1 MFGHFKISPI
11 FWFES
16 SERIIDTRS
25 NFLTRI
31 RSGLAGGTFPEYFGS
46 LFYYGTMDALLL
58 FITGLTTDSLVTFN
72 IKTCQIWLC
81 WEWMGQSVFTV
92 CVSKLEKRIE
102 ILQHFR
108 KNPESLNITWLYNEL
123 QTKSLSPS
131 YQSTIII
138 INYWWE
144 ASRFLGNFFLYIIR
158 IFCFSELWNVT
169 RYVMNNFIWQKPISP
184 TET

>member
-1 MFGHFKISPI
+1 M
-11 FWFES
+11 EV
-16 SERIIDTRS
+16 
-25 NFLTRI
+25 
-31 RSGLAGGTFPEYFGS
+31 
-46 LFYYGTMDALLL
+46 LLL
-58 FITGLTTDSLVTFN
+58 FIAGLTTDSLVTFN

-123 QTKSLSPS
+123 QTKSLGPS

-144 ASRFLGNFFLYIIR
+144 ASRFLGNFFLHIIR

-184 TET
+184 TETELVVKLWRWPPSIPPQIKRFNRNHPPPPPFYLPLLNKSTKPT